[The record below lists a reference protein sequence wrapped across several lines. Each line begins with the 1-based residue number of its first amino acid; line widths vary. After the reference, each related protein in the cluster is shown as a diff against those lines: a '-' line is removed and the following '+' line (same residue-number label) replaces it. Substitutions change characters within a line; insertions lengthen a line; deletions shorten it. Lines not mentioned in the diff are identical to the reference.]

1 MSSMTQSPS
10 RDPIQTLQP
19 QFSSDFSSWRPT
31 NRFSY
36 GRIHSETRLRVENKL
51 HCSLNKKR
59 SHTEAW
65 GDLSKHSGDLNPTYK
80 RDQGAIRRSTVIT
93 GYETTKAAK
102 IFGEFAEKQLEQEQA
117 KRMMRADV
125 KSNSANTSPM
135 NGFQKQDPTI
145 DSSPDIDDEAP
156 RKLARLNSK
165 SLIEPCVDEFSRHLG
180 VGWSKL
186 PESDPDLQAAARGW
200 ARFIEKHFSITN
212 VEVRLWSKG
221 LACYL
226 VQATEGFYLFGDDL
240 KQGRLVG
247 HDLETALTNIKGPVP
262 IFKGELLENNLSDD
276 VKPGIAHSDPA
287 GSQLDTKM
295 DLA

>member
-19 QFSSDFSSWRPT
+19 QFSSDFSSRRPA

-36 GRIHSETRLRVENKL
+36 GRIHSERRLRVENKL
-51 HCSLNKKR
+51 HSSLTRKR
-59 SHTEAW
+59 SHIEAW
-65 GDLSKHSGDLNPTYK
+65 GDFSKHSGDLNPTPK
-80 RDQGAIRRSTVIT
+80 RDLGGIRRSTVFT

-125 KSNSANTSPM
+125 KPSSACTSSM
-135 NGFQKQDPTI
+135 NGFKNQDPTV
-145 DSSPDIDDEAP
+145 DSSQDTSDEAP
-156 RKLARLNSK
+156 RKLARFNST

-186 PESDPDLQAAARGW
+186 SDSDLDLQAAARGW
-200 ARFIEKHFSITN
+200 AKFIENHFSITN
-212 VEVRLWSKG
+212 VEIRLWSKG

-247 HDLETALTNIKGPVP
+247 VDLETALMNIKGPVP
-262 IFKGELLENNLSDD
+262 IFKGDLLESNLSED
-276 VKPGIAHSDPA
+276 VKPKIAHSDPT
-287 GSQLDTKM
+287 GSQMDTKM